1 MKLGHDLTIE
11 QTQKLA
17 LTPEL
22 IQAIQI
28 LQFNN
33 QELDGYVQEQLLI
46 NPVLESVEPSND
58 KSSEDF
64 ELPDPE
70 RLYSNYRGEF
80 SREDRKEYPFEQ
92 YAVSD
97 VTLVEHL
104 MFQLQFVPLGSEYKK
119 IGKYIIET
127 LDDNGYLTQSRQE
140 LAESLNVTVADIE
153 TILDV
158 IHTFEPVGVGAADL
172 KECLIIQL
180 EAGGRLT
187 DLKETV
193 ICSYLEDIAA
203 NKLAAI
209 AKKLGTDPEEIQRI
223 ADEIRTLDPKPGR
236 AFAAQDETKYITP
249 DVFVEKEDDEYH
261 VIINESSVPHLMVSS
276 YYRKVLKESE
286 SDKNLAEYLN
296 ERINTANWLI
306 KSIEQRKQTIYN
318 VVSAVVKYQRDFFEY
333 GEKHIKPLTLKQI
346 AEDVG
351 IHESTVSR
359 SINSK
364 YMQSPRGVFEI
375 KYFFTSGVKADDGEG
390 VSSNAVKSIIKDMIE
405 NEDTKKPYS
414 DQDMVNSMQENGI
427 NISRRTVAKYR
438 EEMGIPSSQKRK
450 RY

>member
-1 MKLGHDLTIE
+1 MVMKLGYDLTIE

-28 LQFNN
+28 LQFSN
-33 QELDGYVQEQLLI
+33 QELDSYVQEQLLI
-46 NPVLESVEPSND
+46 NPVIETESEKPAD
-58 KSSEDF
+58 I

-70 RLYSNYRGEF
+70 RVTDSYRGEYR
-80 SREDRKEYPFEQ
+80 REEKQQYPYEQ
-92 YAVSD
+92 HAAND

-104 MFQLQFVPLGSEYKK
+104 MFQLQFAPLCEAQRKT
-119 IGKYIIET
+119 GKYIIES

-140 LAESLNVTVADIE
+140 LAAGLGLEPGEIE
-153 TILDV
+153 KVLDV
-158 IHTFEPVGVGAADL
+158 IHTFDPAGVGAEDL
-172 KECLIIQL
+172 SECLIVQL
-180 EAGGRLT
+180 AAQDRLT
-187 DLKETV
+187 ELKQRV
-193 ICSYLEDIAA
+193 ISDFLEDMAS
-203 NKLAAI
+203 NRLAVI
-209 AKKLGTDPEEIQRI
+209 AKKLGADTEQIQKI

-236 AFAAQDETKYITP
+236 AFASQDETRYITP
-249 DVFVEKEDDEYH
+249 DVFVEKEDGEYH
-261 VIINESSVPHLMVSS
+261 VIINEGSVPHLMVSS
-276 YYRKVLKESE
+276 YYRQVLRESAN
-286 SDKNLAEYLN
+286 DRNLAEYLN
-296 ERINTANWLI
+296 DRINTANWLI

-318 VVSAVVKYQRDFFEY
+318 VVSAVVRHQRDFFEY
-333 GEKHIKPLTLKQI
+333 GPKHIKPMTLRQI

-359 SINSK
+359 SINGK

-375 KYFFTSGVKADDGEG
+375 KYFFTSGVSAGGGEG
-390 VSSNAVKSIIKDMIE
+390 MSSNAVKSIIREMVEK
-405 NEDTKKPYS
+405 EDSKKPCS
-414 DQDMVNSMQENGI
+414 DQYMADRMQADGI

>member
-1 MKLGHDLTIE
+1 MKLGYDLTIE

-28 LQFNN
+28 LQFSN
-33 QELDGYVQEQLLI
+33 QELDSYVQEQVLI
-46 NPVLESVEPSND
+46 NPVIETAGEKPA
-58 KSSEDF
+58 EEF

-70 RLYSNYRGEF
+70 RVTDSYRGEYR
-80 SREDRKEYPFEQ
+80 REEKQQYPYEQ
-92 YAVSD
+92 HAAND

-104 MFQLQFVPLGSEYKK
+104 MFQLQFAPLCEAQRKT
-119 IGKYIIET
+119 GKYIIES

-140 LAESLNVTVADIE
+140 LAAGLGLEPGEIE
-153 TILDV
+153 KVLDV
-158 IHTFEPVGVGAADL
+158 IHTFDPAGVGAEDL
-172 KECLIIQL
+172 SECLIVQL
-180 EAGGRLT
+180 AAQDRLT
-187 DLKETV
+187 ELKQRV
-193 ICSYLEDIAA
+193 ISDFLEDMAS
-203 NKLAAI
+203 NRLAVI
-209 AKKLGTDPEEIQRI
+209 AKKLGADTEQIQKI

-236 AFAAQDETKYITP
+236 AFASQDETRYITP
-249 DVFVEKEDDEYH
+249 DVFVEKEDGEYH
-261 VIINESSVPHLMVSS
+261 VIINEGSVPHLMVSS
-276 YYRKVLKESE
+276 YYRQVLRESAN
-286 SDKNLAEYLN
+286 DRNLAEYLN
-296 ERINTANWLI
+296 DRINTANWLI

-318 VVSAVVKYQRDFFEY
+318 VVSAVVRHQRDFFEY
-333 GEKHIKPLTLKQI
+333 GPKHIKPMTLRQI

-375 KYFFTSGVKADDGEG
+375 KYFFTSGVSAGGGEG
-390 VSSNAVKSIIKDMIE
+390 MSSNAVKSIIREMVEK
-405 NEDTKKPYS
+405 EDSKKPCS
-414 DQDMVNSMQENGI
+414 DQYMADRMQADGI

>member
-1 MKLGHDLTIE
+1 MKLGYDLTIE

-28 LQFNN
+28 LQFSN
-33 QELDGYVQEQLLI
+33 QELDSYVQEQVLI
-46 NPVLESVEPSND
+46 NPVIETAGEKPA
-58 KSSEDF
+58 EEF

-70 RLYSNYRGEF
+70 RVTDSYRGEYR
-80 SREDRKEYPFEQ
+80 REEKQQYPYEQ
-92 YAVSD
+92 HAAND

-104 MFQLQFVPLGSEYKK
+104 MFQLQFAPLCEAQRKT
-119 IGKYIIET
+119 GKYIIES

-140 LAESLNVTVADIE
+140 LAAGLGLEPGEIE
-153 TILDV
+153 KVLDV
-158 IHTFEPVGVGAADL
+158 IHTFDPAGVGAENL
-172 KECLIIQL
+172 SECLIVQL
-180 EAGGRLT
+180 AAQDRLT
-187 DLKETV
+187 ELKQRV
-193 ICSYLEDIAA
+193 ISDFLEDMAS
-203 NKLAAI
+203 NRLAVI
-209 AKKLGTDPEEIQRI
+209 AKKLGADTEQIQKI

-236 AFAAQDETKYITP
+236 AFASQDETRYITP
-249 DVFVEKEDDEYH
+249 DVFVEKEDGEYH
-261 VIINESSVPHLMVSS
+261 VIINEGSVPHLMVSS
-276 YYRKVLKESE
+276 YYRQVLRESAN
-286 SDKNLAEYLN
+286 DRNLAEYLN
-296 ERINTANWLI
+296 DRINTANWLI

-318 VVSAVVKYQRDFFEY
+318 VVSAVVRHQRDFFEY
-333 GEKHIKPLTLKQI
+333 GPKHIKPMTLRQI

-359 SINSK
+359 SINGK

-375 KYFFTSGVKADDGEG
+375 KYFFTSGVSAGGGEG
-390 VSSNAVKSIIKDMIE
+390 MSSNAVKSIIREMVEK
-405 NEDTKKPYS
+405 EDSKKPCS
-414 DQDMVNSMQENGI
+414 DQYMADRMQADGI

>member
-1 MKLGHDLTIE
+1 MKLGYDLTIE

-28 LQFNN
+28 LQFSN
-33 QELDGYVQEQLLI
+33 QELDSYVQEQVLI
-46 NPVLESVEPSND
+46 NPVIETAGEKPA
-58 KSSEDF
+58 EEF

-70 RLYSNYRGEF
+70 RVTDSYRGEYR
-80 SREDRKEYPFEQ
+80 REEKQQYPYEQ
-92 YAVSD
+92 HAAND

-104 MFQLQFVPLGSEYKK
+104 MFQLQFAPLCEAQRKT
-119 IGKYIIET
+119 GKYIIES

-140 LAESLNVTVADIE
+140 LAAGLGLDPGEIE
-153 TILDV
+153 KVLDV
-158 IHTFEPVGVGAADL
+158 IHTFDPAGVGAEDL
-172 KECLIIQL
+172 SECLIVQL
-180 EAGGRLT
+180 AAQDRLT
-187 DLKETV
+187 ELKQRV
-193 ICSYLEDIAA
+193 ISDFLEDMAS
-203 NKLAAI
+203 NRLAVI
-209 AKKLGTDPEEIQRI
+209 AKKLGADTEQIQKI

-236 AFAAQDETKYITP
+236 AFASQDETRYITP
-249 DVFVEKEDDEYH
+249 DVFVEKEDGEYH
-261 VIINESSVPHLMVSS
+261 VIINEGSVPHLMVSS
-276 YYRKVLKESE
+276 YYRQVLRESAN
-286 SDKNLAEYLN
+286 DRNLAEYLN
-296 ERINTANWLI
+296 DRINTANWLI

-318 VVSAVVKYQRDFFEY
+318 VVSAVVRHQRDFFEY
-333 GEKHIKPLTLKQI
+333 GPKHIKPMTLRQI

-359 SINSK
+359 SINGK

-375 KYFFTSGVKADDGEG
+375 KYFFTSGVSAGGGEG
-390 VSSNAVKSIIKDMIE
+390 MSSNAVKSIIREMVEK
-405 NEDTKKPYS
+405 EDSKKPCS
-414 DQDMVNSMQENGI
+414 DQYMADRMQADGI

>member
-1 MKLGHDLTIE
+1 MKLGYDLTIE

-28 LQFNN
+28 LQFSN
-33 QELDGYVQEQLLI
+33 QELDSYVQEQVLI
-46 NPVLESVEPSND
+46 NPVIETAGEKPA
-58 KSSEDF
+58 EEF

-70 RLYSNYRGEF
+70 RVTDSYRGEYR
-80 SREDRKEYPFEQ
+80 REEKQQYPYEQ
-92 YAVSD
+92 HAAND

-104 MFQLQFVPLGSEYKK
+104 MFQLQFAPLCEAQRKT
-119 IGKYIIET
+119 GKYIIES

-140 LAESLNVTVADIE
+140 LAAGLGLEPGKIE
-153 TILDV
+153 KVLDV
-158 IHTFEPVGVGAADL
+158 IHTFDPAGVGAEDL
-172 KECLIIQL
+172 SECLIVQL
-180 EAGGRLT
+180 AAQDRLT
-187 DLKETV
+187 ELKQRV
-193 ICSYLEDIAA
+193 ISDFLEDMAS
-203 NKLAAI
+203 NRLAVI
-209 AKKLGTDPEEIQRI
+209 AKKLGADTEQIQKI

-236 AFAAQDETKYITP
+236 AFASQDETRYITP
-249 DVFVEKEDDEYH
+249 DVFVEKEDGEYH
-261 VIINESSVPHLMVSS
+261 VIINEGSVPHLMVSS
-276 YYRKVLKESE
+276 YYRQVLRESAN
-286 SDKNLAEYLN
+286 DRNLAEYLN
-296 ERINTANWLI
+296 DRINTANWLI

-318 VVSAVVKYQRDFFEY
+318 VVSAVVRHQRDFFEY
-333 GEKHIKPLTLKQI
+333 GPKHIKPMTLRQI

-359 SINSK
+359 SINGK

-375 KYFFTSGVKADDGEG
+375 KYFFTSGVSAGGGEG
-390 VSSNAVKSIIKDMIE
+390 MSSNAVKSIIREMVEK
-405 NEDTKKPYS
+405 EDSKKPCS
-414 DQDMVNSMQENGI
+414 DQYMADRMQADGI

>member
-1 MKLGHDLTIE
+1 MKLGYDLTIE

-28 LQFNN
+28 LQFSN
-33 QELDGYVQEQLLI
+33 QELDSYVQEQVLI
-46 NPVLESVEPSND
+46 NPVIETAGEKPA
-58 KSSEDF
+58 EEF

-70 RLYSNYRGEF
+70 RVTDSYRGEYR
-80 SREDRKEYPFEQ
+80 REEKQQYPYEQ
-92 YAVSD
+92 HAAND

-104 MFQLQFVPLGSEYKK
+104 MFQLQFAPLCASQRKT
-119 IGKYIIET
+119 GKYIIES

-140 LAESLNVTVADIE
+140 LAAGLGLEPGEIE
-153 TILDV
+153 KVLDV
-158 IHTFEPVGVGAADL
+158 IHTFDPAGVGAEDL
-172 KECLIIQL
+172 SECLIVQL
-180 EAGGRLT
+180 AAQDRLT
-187 DLKETV
+187 ELKQRV
-193 ICSYLEDIAA
+193 ISDFLEDMAS
-203 NKLAAI
+203 NRLAVI
-209 AKKLGTDPEEIQRI
+209 AKKLGADTEQIQKI

-236 AFAAQDETKYITP
+236 AFASQDETRYITP
-249 DVFVEKEDDEYH
+249 DVFVEKEDGEYH
-261 VIINESSVPHLMVSS
+261 VIINEGSVPHLMVSS
-276 YYRKVLKESE
+276 YYRQVLRESAN
-286 SDKNLAEYLN
+286 DRNLAEYLN
-296 ERINTANWLI
+296 DRINTANWLI

-318 VVSAVVKYQRDFFEY
+318 VVSAVVRHQRDFFEY
-333 GEKHIKPLTLKQI
+333 GPKHIKPMTLRQI

-359 SINSK
+359 SINGK

-375 KYFFTSGVKADDGEG
+375 KYFFTSGVSAGGGEG
-390 VSSNAVKSIIKDMIE
+390 MSSNAVKSIIREMVEK
-405 NEDTKKPYS
+405 EDSRKPCS
-414 DQDMVNSMQENGI
+414 DQYMADRMQADGI

>member
-1 MKLGHDLTIE
+1 MKLGYDLTIE

-28 LQFNN
+28 LQFSN
-33 QELDGYVQEQLLI
+33 QELDSYVQEQLLI
-46 NPVLESVEPSND
+46 NPVIETESEKPAD
-58 KSSEDF
+58 I

-70 RLYSNYRGEF
+70 RVTDSYRGEYR
-80 SREDRKEYPFEQ
+80 REEKQQYPYEQ
-92 YAVSD
+92 HAAND

-104 MFQLQFVPLGSEYKK
+104 MFQLQFAPLCEAQRKT
-119 IGKYIIET
+119 GKYIIES

-140 LAESLNVTVADIE
+140 LAAGLGLEPGKIE
-153 TILDV
+153 KVLDV
-158 IHTFEPVGVGAADL
+158 IHTFDPAGVGAEDL
-172 KECLIIQL
+172 SECLIVQL
-180 EAGGRLT
+180 AAQDRLT
-187 DLKETV
+187 ELKQRV
-193 ICSYLEDIAA
+193 ISDFLEDMAS
-203 NKLAAI
+203 NRLAVI
-209 AKKLGTDPEEIQRI
+209 AKKLGADTEQIQKI

-236 AFAAQDETKYITP
+236 AFVSQDETRYITP
-249 DVFVEKEDDEYH
+249 DVFVEKEDGEYH
-261 VIINESSVPHLMVSS
+261 VIINEGSVPHLMVSS
-276 YYRKVLKESE
+276 YYRQVLRESAN
-286 SDKNLAEYLN
+286 DRNLAEYLN
-296 ERINTANWLI
+296 DRINTANWLI

-318 VVSAVVKYQRDFFEY
+318 VVSAVVRHQRDFFEY
-333 GEKHIKPLTLKQI
+333 GPKHIKPMTLRQI

-359 SINSK
+359 SINGK

-375 KYFFTSGVKADDGEG
+375 KYFFTSGVSAGGGEG
-390 VSSNAVKSIIKDMIE
+390 MSSNAVKSIIREMVEK
-405 NEDTKKPYS
+405 EDSKKPCS
-414 DQDMVNSMQENGI
+414 DQYMADRMQADGI

>member
-1 MKLGHDLTIE
+1 MKLGYDLTIE

-28 LQFNN
+28 LQFSN
-33 QELDGYVQEQLLI
+33 QELDSYVQEQVLI
-46 NPVLESVEPSND
+46 NPVIETAGEKPA
-58 KSSEDF
+58 EEF

-70 RLYSNYRGEF
+70 RVTDSYRGEYR
-80 SREDRKEYPFEQ
+80 REEKQQYPYEQ
-92 YAVSD
+92 HAAND

-104 MFQLQFVPLGSEYKK
+104 MFQLQFAPLCEAKRK
-119 IGKYIIET
+119 TGKYIIES

-140 LAESLNVTVADIE
+140 LAAGLGLEPGEIE
-153 TILDV
+153 KVLDV
-158 IHTFEPVGVGAADL
+158 IHTFEPAGVGAEDL
-172 KECLIIQL
+172 SECLLIQL
-180 EAGGRLT
+180 ASQGRLT
-187 DLKETV
+187 ELKQRV
-193 ICSYLEDIAA
+193 ISEFLEDMAA
-203 NKLAAI
+203 NRLAAI
-209 AKKLGTDPEEIQRI
+209 AKQLGTDTDQIQRI

-236 AFAAQDETKYITP
+236 AFASQDETRYITP
-249 DVFVEKEDDEYH
+249 DVFVEKEDGEYH
-261 VIINESSVPHLMVSS
+261 VIINEGSVPHLMVSS
-276 YYRKVLKESE
+276 YYRQVLRESAN
-286 SDKNLAEYLN
+286 DRNLAEYLN
-296 ERINTANWLI
+296 DRINTANWLI

-318 VVSAVVKYQRDFFEY
+318 VVSAVVRHQRDFFEY
-333 GEKHIKPLTLKQI
+333 GPKHIKPMTLRQI

-359 SINSK
+359 SINGK

-375 KYFFTSGVKADDGEG
+375 KYFFTSGVSAGGGEG
-390 VSSNAVKSIIKDMIE
+390 MSSNAVKSIIREMVEK
-405 NEDTKKPYS
+405 EDSKKPCS
-414 DQDMVNSMQENGI
+414 DQYMADRMQADGI

>member
-1 MKLGHDLTIE
+1 MKLGYDLTIE

-28 LQFNN
+28 LQFST
-33 QELDGYVQEQLLI
+33 QELDSYVQEQLLI
-46 NPVLESVEPSND
+46 NPVIETAGEKPA
-58 KSSEDF
+58 EEF

-70 RLYSNYRGEF
+70 RVTDSYRGEYR
-80 SREDRKEYPFEQ
+80 REEKQQYPYEQ
-92 YAVSD
+92 HATND

-104 MFQLQFVPLGSEYKK
+104 MFQLQFAPLCEAQRKT
-119 IGKYIIET
+119 GKYIIES

-140 LAESLNVTVADIE
+140 LAAGLGLEPEEIE
-153 TILDV
+153 KVLEV
-158 IHTFEPVGVGAADL
+158 IHTFDPAGVGAEDL
-172 KECLIIQL
+172 SECLLIQL
-180 EAGGRLT
+180 AAQGRLT
-187 DLKETV
+187 ELKQRV
-193 ICSYLEDIAA
+193 ISDFLEDMASNRLAVIAR
-203 NKLAAI
+203 
-209 AKKLGTDPEEIQRI
+209 KLGTDTEHIQKI

-236 AFAAQDETKYITP
+236 AFASQDETRYITP
-249 DVFVEKEDDEYH
+249 DVFVEKEDGEYH
-261 VIINESSVPHLMVSS
+261 VIINEGSVPHLMVSS
-276 YYRKVLKESE
+276 YYRQVLRESAN
-286 SDKNLAEYLN
+286 DRNLAEYLN
-296 ERINTANWLI
+296 DRINTANWLI

-318 VVSAVVKYQRDFFEY
+318 VVSAVVRHQRDFFEY
-333 GEKHIKPLTLKQI
+333 GSKHIKPMTLKQI

-359 SINSK
+359 SINGK

-375 KYFFTSGVKADDGEG
+375 KYFFTSGVSADGGEG
-390 VSSNAVKSIIKDMIE
+390 MSSNAVKSIIREMVE
-405 NEDTKKPYS
+405 QEDAKKPCS
-414 DQDMVNSMQENGI
+414 DRYMADRMQADGI

>member
-1 MKLGHDLTIE
+1 MKLGYDLTIE

-28 LQFNN
+28 LQFSN
-33 QELDGYVQEQLLI
+33 QELDSYVQEQLLI
-46 NPVLESVEPSND
+46 NPVIETAGEKPA
-58 KSSEDF
+58 EEF

-70 RLYSNYRGEF
+70 RVTDSYRGEYR
-80 SREDRKEYPFEQ
+80 REEKQQYPYEQ
-92 YAVSD
+92 HAAND

-104 MFQLQFVPLGSEYKK
+104 MFQLQFAPLCEAQRKT
-119 IGKYIIET
+119 GKYIIES

-140 LAESLNVTVADIE
+140 LAAGLGLEPEEIE
-153 TILDV
+153 KVLEV
-158 IHTFEPVGVGAADL
+158 IHTFDPAGVGAEDL
-172 KECLIIQL
+172 SECLLIQL
-180 EAGGRLT
+180 ASQDRLT
-187 DLKETV
+187 ELKQRV
-193 ICSYLEDIAA
+193 ISDFLEDMASNRLAVIAR
-203 NKLAAI
+203 
-209 AKKLGTDPEEIQRI
+209 KLGTETEQIQKI

-236 AFAAQDETKYITP
+236 AFASQDETRYITP
-249 DVFVEKEDDEYH
+249 DVFVEKEDGEYH
-261 VIINESSVPHLMVSS
+261 VIINEGSVPHLMVSS
-276 YYRKVLKESE
+276 YYRQVLRESAN
-286 SDKNLAEYLN
+286 DRNLAEYLN
-296 ERINTANWLI
+296 DRINTANWLI

-318 VVSAVVKYQRDFFEY
+318 VVSAVVRHQRDFFEY
-333 GEKHIKPLTLKQI
+333 GSRHIKPMTLKQI

-359 SINSK
+359 SINGK

-375 KYFFTSGVKADDGEG
+375 KYFFTSGVSAGEG
-390 VSSNAVKSIIKDMIE
+390 DGMSSNAVKSIIREIVE
-405 NEDTKKPYS
+405 QEDSKKPCS
-414 DQDMVNSMQENGI
+414 DQYMADRMQADGI

>member
-1 MKLGHDLTIE
+1 MKLGYDLTIE

-28 LQFNN
+28 LQFST
-33 QELDGYVQEQLLI
+33 QELDSYVQEQLLI
-46 NPVLESVEPSND
+46 NPVIETAGEKPA
-58 KSSEDF
+58 EEF

-70 RLYSNYRGEF
+70 RVTDSYRGEYR
-80 SREDRKEYPFEQ
+80 REEKQQYPYEQ
-92 YAVSD
+92 HATND

-104 MFQLQFVPLGSEYKK
+104 MFQLQFAPLCEAQRKA
-119 IGKYIIET
+119 GKYIIES

-140 LAESLNVTVADIE
+140 LAAGLGLEPEEIE
-153 TILDV
+153 KVLEV
-158 IHTFEPVGVGAADL
+158 IHTFEPAGVGAEDL
-172 KECLIIQL
+172 SECLLIQL
-180 EAGGRLT
+180 AAQGRLT
-187 DLKETV
+187 ELKQRV
-193 ICSYLEDIAA
+193 ISDFLEDMASNRLSVIAR
-203 NKLAAI
+203 
-209 AKKLGTDPEEIQRI
+209 KLGTDTEHIQKI

-236 AFAAQDETKYITP
+236 AFASQDETRYITP
-249 DVFVEKEDDEYH
+249 DVFVEKEDGEYH
-261 VIINESSVPHLMVSS
+261 VIINEGSVPHLMVSS
-276 YYRKVLKESE
+276 YYRQVLRESAN
-286 SDKNLAEYLN
+286 DRNLAEYLN
-296 ERINTANWLI
+296 DRINTANWLI

-318 VVSAVVKYQRDFFEY
+318 VVSAVVRHQRDFFEY
-333 GEKHIKPLTLKQI
+333 GSKHIKPMTLKQI

-359 SINSK
+359 SINGK

-375 KYFFTSGVKADDGEG
+375 KYFFTSGVSAGEG
-390 VSSNAVKSIIKDMIE
+390 EGMSSNAVKSIIREMVE
-405 NEDTKKPYS
+405 QEDSKKPCS
-414 DQDMVNSMQENGI
+414 DQYMADRMQADGI

>member
-1 MKLGHDLTIE
+1 MKLGYDLTIE

-28 LQFNN
+28 LQFST
-33 QELDGYVQEQLLI
+33 QELDSYVQEQLLI
-46 NPVLESVEPSND
+46 NPVIETAGEKPAEEL
-58 KSSEDF
+58 

-70 RLYSNYRGEF
+70 RVTDSYRGEYR
-80 SREDRKEYPFEQ
+80 REEKQQYPYEQ
-92 YAVSD
+92 HAAND

-104 MFQLQFVPLGSEYKK
+104 MFQLQFAPLCAAQRKT
-119 IGKYIIET
+119 GKYIIES

-140 LAESLNVTVADIE
+140 LAAGLNLQPEEIE
-153 TILDV
+153 KVLDV
-158 IHTFEPVGVGAADL
+158 IHTFEPAGVGAEGL
-172 KECLIIQL
+172 SECLLIQL
-180 EAGGRLT
+180 ASQGRLT
-187 DLKETV
+187 ELKQRV
-193 ICSYLEDIAA
+193 ISDFLEDMASNRLSVIAR
-203 NKLAAI
+203 
-209 AKKLGTDPEEIQRI
+209 KLGTDTEHIQKI

-236 AFAAQDETKYITP
+236 AFASQDETRYITP
-249 DVFVEKEDDEYH
+249 DVFVEKEDGEYH
-261 VIINESSVPHLMVSS
+261 VIINEGSVPHLMVSS
-276 YYRKVLKESE
+276 YYRQVLRESAN
-286 SDKNLAEYLN
+286 DRNLAEYLN
-296 ERINTANWLI
+296 DRINTANWLI

-318 VVSAVVKYQRDFFEY
+318 VVSAVVRHQRDFFEY
-333 GEKHIKPLTLKQI
+333 GSKHIKPMTLKQI

-359 SINSK
+359 SINGK

-375 KYFFTSGVKADDGEG
+375 KYFFTSGVSAGEG
-390 VSSNAVKSIIKDMIE
+390 EGMSSNAVKSIIREMVE
-405 NEDTKKPYS
+405 QEDSKKPCS
-414 DQDMVNSMQENGI
+414 DQYMADRMQADGI

>member
-1 MKLGHDLTIE
+1 MKLGYDLTIE

-28 LQFNN
+28 LQFSN
-33 QELDGYVQEQLLI
+33 QELDSYVQEQLLI
-46 NPVLESVEPSND
+46 NPVIETAGEKPA
-58 KSSEDF
+58 EEF

-70 RLYSNYRGEF
+70 RVTDSYRGEYR
-80 SREDRKEYPFEQ
+80 REEKQQYPYEQ
-92 YAVSD
+92 HAAND

-104 MFQLQFVPLGSEYKK
+104 MFQLQFAPLCEAQRKT
-119 IGKYIIET
+119 GKYIIES

-140 LAESLNVTVADIE
+140 LAAGLGLEPEEIE
-153 TILDV
+153 KVLEV
-158 IHTFEPVGVGAADL
+158 IHTFDPAGVGAEDL
-172 KECLIIQL
+172 SECLLIQL
-180 EAGGRLT
+180 ASQDRLT
-187 DLKETV
+187 ELKQRV
-193 ICSYLEDIAA
+193 ISDFLEDMASNRLSVIAR
-203 NKLAAI
+203 
-209 AKKLGTDPEEIQRI
+209 KLGTETEQIQKI

-236 AFAAQDETKYITP
+236 AFASQDETRYITP
-249 DVFVEKEDDEYH
+249 DVFVEKEDGEYH
-261 VIINESSVPHLMVSS
+261 VIINEGSVPHLMVSS
-276 YYRKVLKESE
+276 YYRQVLRESAN
-286 SDKNLAEYLN
+286 DRNLAEYLN
-296 ERINTANWLI
+296 DRINTANWLI

-318 VVSAVVKYQRDFFEY
+318 VVSAVVRHQRDFFEY
-333 GEKHIKPLTLKQI
+333 GSRHIKPMTLKQI

-359 SINSK
+359 SINGK

-375 KYFFTSGVKADDGEG
+375 KYFFTSGVSAGEG
-390 VSSNAVKSIIKDMIE
+390 DGMSSNAVKSIIREIVE
-405 NEDTKKPYS
+405 QEDSKKPCS
-414 DQDMVNSMQENGI
+414 DQYMADRMQADGI

>member
-1 MKLGHDLTIE
+1 MKLGYDLTIE

-28 LQFNN
+28 LQFSN
-33 QELDGYVQEQLLI
+33 QELDSYVQEQLLI
-46 NPVLESVEPSND
+46 NPVIETESEKPAD
-58 KSSEDF
+58 I

-70 RLYSNYRGEF
+70 RVTDSYRGEYR
-80 SREDRKEYPFEQ
+80 REEKQQYPYEQ
-92 YAVSD
+92 HAAND

-104 MFQLQFVPLGSEYKK
+104 MFQLQFAPLCEAQRKT
-119 IGKYIIET
+119 GKYIIES

-140 LAESLNVTVADIE
+140 LAAGLGLEPGEIE
-153 TILDV
+153 KVLDV
-158 IHTFEPVGVGAADL
+158 IHTFDPAGVGAEDL
-172 KECLIIQL
+172 SECLIVQL
-180 EAGGRLT
+180 AAQDRLT
-187 DLKETV
+187 ELKQRV
-193 ICSYLEDIAA
+193 ISDFLEDMAS
-203 NKLAAI
+203 NRLAVI
-209 AKKLGTDPEEIQRI
+209 AKKLGADTEQIQKI

-236 AFAAQDETKYITP
+236 AFASQDETRYITP
-249 DVFVEKEDDEYH
+249 DVFVEKEDGEYH
-261 VIINESSVPHLMVSS
+261 VIINEGSVPHLMVSS
-276 YYRKVLKESE
+276 YYRQVLRESAN
-286 SDKNLAEYLN
+286 DRNLAEYLN
-296 ERINTANWLI
+296 DRINTANWLI

-318 VVSAVVKYQRDFFEY
+318 VVSAVVRHQRDFFEY
-333 GEKHIKPLTLKQI
+333 GPKHIKPMTLRQI

-359 SINSK
+359 SINGK

-375 KYFFTSGVKADDGEG
+375 KYFFTSGVSAGGGEG
-390 VSSNAVKSIIKDMIE
+390 MSSNAVKSIIREMVEK
-405 NEDTKKPYS
+405 EDSKKPCS
-414 DQDMVNSMQENGI
+414 DQYMADRMQADGI

>member
-1 MKLGHDLTIE
+1 MKLGYDLTIE

-28 LQFNN
+28 LQFSN
-33 QELDGYVQEQLLI
+33 QELDSYVQEQVLI
-46 NPVLESVEPSND
+46 NPVIETAGEKPA
-58 KSSEDF
+58 EEF

-70 RLYSNYRGEF
+70 RVTDSYRGEYR
-80 SREDRKEYPFEQ
+80 REEKQQYPYEQ
-92 YAVSD
+92 HAAND

-104 MFQLQFVPLGSEYKK
+104 MFQLQFAPLCEAKRK
-119 IGKYIIET
+119 TGKYIIES

-140 LAESLNVTVADIE
+140 LAAGLGLEPGEIE
-153 TILDV
+153 KVLDV
-158 IHTFEPVGVGAADL
+158 IHTFDPAGVGAEDL
-172 KECLIIQL
+172 SECLIVQL
-180 EAGGRLT
+180 AAQDRLT
-187 DLKETV
+187 ELKQRV
-193 ICSYLEDIAA
+193 ISDFLEDMAS
-203 NKLAAI
+203 NRLAVI
-209 AKKLGTDPEEIQRI
+209 AKKLGADTEQIQKI

-236 AFAAQDETKYITP
+236 AFASQDETRYITP
-249 DVFVEKEDDEYH
+249 DVFVEKEDGEYH
-261 VIINESSVPHLMVSS
+261 VIINEGSVPHLMVSS
-276 YYRKVLKESE
+276 YYRQVLRESAN
-286 SDKNLAEYLN
+286 DRNLAEYLN
-296 ERINTANWLI
+296 DRINTANWLI

-318 VVSAVVKYQRDFFEY
+318 VVSAVVRHQRDFFEY
-333 GEKHIKPLTLKQI
+333 GPKHIKPMTLRQI

-359 SINSK
+359 SINGK

-375 KYFFTSGVKADDGEG
+375 KYFFTSGVSAGGGEG
-390 VSSNAVKSIIKDMIE
+390 MSSNAVKSIIREMVEK
-405 NEDTKKPYS
+405 EDSKKPCS
-414 DQDMVNSMQENGI
+414 DQYMADRMQADGI